1 MAWRPE
7 ARSTCEQTPGQEASP
22 GQAIRVQQRREW
34 PDCGSGQIGKSL
46 SHRLACTPDCGT
58 DETSGQFASLPVWTD
73 FQIARIVST
82 ARLPDCLLR
91 QFEMSVTLLGPSYI
105 LPDWCVRQIGS
116 GGIYQRCQASGQI
129 GLAMPDCV
137 LPDWTRLRISP
148 DCQIAL
154 ARLAS
159 DCLRLA
165 SIRVLVRTCT
175 QNGVVLP
182 LFLRLSSA
190 ARCKVRL

>member
-1 MAWRPE
+1 MAWLVWLSWLGSLGWLGLAGLAWRPE
-7 ARSTCEQTPGQEASP
+7 ARSTCEQRPGQEASP

-58 DETSGQFASLPVWTD
+58 DEISGQFASSPVWTD

-105 LPDWCVRQIGS
+105 CQIG
-116 GGIYQRCQASGQI
+116 AS
-129 GLAMPDCV
+129 V
-137 LPDWTRLRISP
+137 RLEAEAFIR
-148 DCQIAL
+148 DARRL
-154 ARLAS
+154 ARLAWP
-159 DCLRLA
+159 CQIA
-165 SIRVLVRTCT
+165 SCQI
-175 QNGVVLP
+175 GP
-182 LFLRLSSA
+182 D
-190 ARCKVRL
+190 

>member
-1 MAWRPE
+1 MRAETRTGGEPWPGDQSPAE
-7 ARSTCEQTPGQEASP
+7 AGVARLWQ
-22 GQAIRVQQRREW
+22 W
-34 PDCGSGQIGKSL
+34 PDWEEFESQIGARQIAAQMKHL
-46 SHRLACTPDCGT
+46 
-58 DETSGQFASLPVWTD
+58 ASLPVWTD
-73 FQIARIVST
+73 FQIARTVST

-165 SIRVLVRTCT
+165 RWV
-175 QNGVVLP
+175 
-182 LFLRLSSA
+182 
-190 ARCKVRL
+190 CKNI